1 MTEPWSFDNPVY
13 DAIRSYVT
21 TDWGYGADHTLYVL
35 DNMLLTK
42 LATVAR
48 DCPDEFGVMI
58 AAFIKEQAIFFIP
71 DIIFEESARSEQTTS
86 EQYAGWYGDLF
97 SQLSGACKIVRVDF
111 QAVYDIMT
119 EGAASLDKGFIK
131 FRLVTMETVR
141 MNPDLLDRVAAATT
155 VHGMKEG
162 IHSFQ
167 KDCGE
172 RVIHLLV
179 CALLSNSAQ
188 SVTVLSNEETG
199 VFKVRQMLA
208 RNERLLQLLFMQDKY
223 VFLDGYR
230 LYSFDRLLSHVLSN
244 QNVGDILEF
253 VNAVRDS
260 RDQSRY
266 VRMIFGDE
274 SDRSQLDNV
283 QFTDV
288 IVDGKARITF

>member
-48 DCPDEFGVMI
+48 NCPDEFGVMI
-58 AAFIKEQAIFFIP
+58 AAFTKEQAIFFIP

-86 EQYAGWYGDLF
+86 EQYARWYGDLF
-97 SQLSGACKIVRVDF
+97 SQLSGACTIVRIDF

-119 EGAASLDKGFIK
+119 EGTASLDKGFIK

-179 CALLSNSAQ
+179 CALLSNGAQ

-283 QFTDV
+283 QFTDM